1 MSIVIYIA
9 VMAGVTYLVRMI
21 PFTAFR
27 KQIKSRF
34 IRSVLYYLPYAVLSA
49 MTVPAIFYST
59 SYLASAI
66 VGFVVAVILAYF
78 KKSLLTVASSA
89 CGAVLLCELLIKYVI
104 L

>member
-1 MSIVIYIA
+1 MSIIIYIA

-34 IRSVLYYLPYAVLSA
+34 IKSILYYLPYAVLSA

-59 SYLASAI
+59 GNLKSAI
-66 VGFVVAVILAYF
+66 VGTVVAVAVAFFEKPLIIVALAAA
-78 KKSLLTVASSA
+78 LSA
-89 CGAVLLCELLIKYVI
+89 LITELII
-104 L
+104 

>member
-1 MSIVIYIA
+1 MSIIIYIA

-34 IRSVLYYLPYAVLSA
+34 IKSILYYLPYAVLSA

-59 SYLASAI
+59 GNLKSAI
-66 VGFVVAVILAYF
+66 VGTVVALA
-78 KKSLLTVASSA
+78 VAFFEKPLIIVALAAALSA
-89 CGAVLLCELLIKYVI
+89 LITELII
-104 L
+104 

>member
-1 MSIVIYIA
+1 MSIIIYIA

-34 IRSVLYYLPYAVLSA
+34 IKSILYYLPYAVLSA

-59 SYLASAI
+59 GNLKSAVVGTI
-66 VGFVVAVILAYF
+66 VAIAVAFFEKPLIVVALA
-78 KKSLLTVASSA
+78 ASVSA
-89 CGAVLLCELLIKYVI
+89 LITELII
-104 L
+104 

>member
-1 MSIVIYIA
+1 MSIIIYIA

-34 IRSVLYYLPYAVLSA
+34 IKSILYYLPYAVLSA

-59 SYLASAI
+59 GNLKSAV
-66 VGFVVAVILAYF
+66 VGTVVALA
-78 KKSLLTVASSA
+78 VAFFEKPLIIVALAAALSA
-89 CGAVLLCELLIKYVI
+89 LITELII
-104 L
+104 

>member
-1 MSIVIYIA
+1 MSIIIYIA

-34 IRSVLYYLPYAVLSA
+34 IKSILYYLPYAVLSA

-59 SYLASAI
+59 GNIKSAV
-66 VGFVVAVILAYF
+66 VGTVVAVV
-78 KKSLLTVASSA
+78 VAFF
-89 CGAVLLCELLIKYVI
+89 EKPLLIVALAAAASGLLADLI
-104 L
+104 I